1 MRQVRRWAYGVR
13 RWAYGVIRWA
23 YGVFEVWNLSVAQQL
38 RPGLVTV
45 GEACDTR
52 HVSLAR
58 LTISIQVFREL
69 DPIEFDQLPDFFKM
83 LLI

>member
-1 MRQVRRWAYGVR
+1 MRQVRRWAYGV
-13 RWAYGVIRWA
+13 IRWE